1 MNALIKLES
10 MIGKPYY
17 YRNQPVVIKRYDNS
31 HDDIEIWVEVDGK
44 PKQFLKPSE
53 EKLELFLA
61 NFTEV
66 ETVNEPEQK
75 QRESSVPAIPKNQ
88 ENELF
93 KQTQNTFSELST
105 MLMDDIKKVREK
117 PEYVSQAKQVCNSVN
132 AMVNMT
138 KLQMQILK
146 NR

>member
-1 MNALIKLES
+1 
-10 MIGKPYY
+10 
-17 YRNQPVVIKRYDNS
+17 
-31 HDDIEIWVEVDGK
+31 
-44 PKQFLKPSE
+44 
-53 EKLELFLA
+53 LFLA